1 MVRVHAVPAFRD
13 NYIWLMV
20 GAGGPPPVVLVDPG
34 DAAPIIE
41 ALRHQDLSPTA
52 LFITH
57 HHGDH
62 IGGIDALCARYPLE
76 VYGPACERIPHLTH
90 ALRQG
95 DRVALPG
102 LPEFAVLDVPG
113 HTAGHIAYS
122 AAGLLFCGDTLFA
135 GGCGRLFEGTAAQLY
150 ASLTALASLPD
161 DTFAYCA
168 HEYTLSNLR
177 FALAVEPHNERLQA
191 RYQHVLAMR
200 QRGEATVPST
210 MGLEKETNPFLR
222 CHIPAVAAAAS
233 HHAGRPVQPGVETF
247 ATLRGWKDNWNG

>member
-62 IGGIDALCARYPLE
+62 IGGIVALCARYPLV
-76 VYGPACERIPHLTH
+76 VYGPACERIPHLTL

-102 LPEFAVLDVPG
+102 LPEFAVLVVLG
-113 HTAGHIAYS
+113 LFVGLFAFCV
-122 AAGLLFCGDTLFA
+122 AGLF
-135 GGCGRLFEGTAAQLY
+135 
-150 ASLTALASLPD
+150 
-161 DTFAYCA
+161 
-168 HEYTLSNLR
+168 
-177 FALAVEPHNERLQA
+177 
-191 RYQHVLAMR
+191 
-200 QRGEATVPST
+200 
-210 MGLEKETNPFLR
+210 
-222 CHIPAVAAAAS
+222 
-233 HHAGRPVQPGVETF
+233 
-247 ATLRGWKDNWNG
+247 